1 VSSIEPNDGGGEL
14 NGGEE
19 VSPGLVVSGGN
30 GTKLLELGEEV
41 LDQMACL
48 VEVAIIVTDHLT
60 VGFGGDDRS
69 LASEGQGLDD
79 PLIGI
84 ERLVTDQGVGLHGR
98 EKMICPNEVMSLAT
112 SEEEADGVAQCIGQ
126 GVDLGAR
133 PTARATDRLVLCD
146 FFWAPALC

>member
-1 VSSIEPNDGGGEL
+1 MSSIEPNSGCGEVD
-14 NGGEE
+14 GGEE
-19 VSPGLVVSGGN
+19 VAFGLVVSRGN

-60 VGFGGDDRS
+60 VGSGGDDRG
-69 LASEGQGLDD
+69 LASDGQRLDD

-126 GVDLGAR
+126 GVDLGAQ
-133 PTARATDRLVLCD
+133 PAPAAPDRLA
-146 FFWAPALC
+146 APAAFF

>member
-41 LDQMACL
+41 LNQAACP
-48 VEVAIIVTDHLT
+48 VEIAIVIPGLAAI
-60 VGFGGDDRS
+60 GLGGDHCR
-69 LASEGQGLDD
+69 LACSGQRHDD
-79 PLIGI
+79 PFIGV
-84 ERLVTDQGVGLHGR
+84 ERFVADQHIGLHVR
-98 EKMICPNEVMSLAT
+98 QQMIGADQIMRLTAG
-112 SEEEADGVAQCIGQ
+112 EEEVDGVAQRIDQ
-126 GVDLGAR
+126 GMDLGAQSA
-133 PTARATDRLVLCD
+133 ARATDRLVLAG

>member
-1 VSSIEPNDGGGEL
+1 MSSIEPNSGCGEL
-14 NGGEE
+14 DGGEE
-19 VSPGLVVSGGN
+19 VAFGLVVSSGN

-41 LDQMACL
+41 FDQMACL

-60 VGFGGDDRS
+60 VGSGGDDRG
-69 LASEGQGLDD
+69 LASDGQRLDD

-98 EKMICPNEVMSLAT
+98 KKLICPNEVMSLAT

-126 GVDLGAR
+126 GVDLGAQ
-133 PTARATDRLVLCD
+133 PAAGATDCLVLAE